1 MERMTSSERRSK
13 ASQDAPVD
21 APSRAQKKALD
32 ARRRAERDAQKK
44 ALAERERAERAE
56 AKHTLEARQRA
67 EREERERKLEERK
80 SARAA
85 AKLAERTRRDAERLR
100 KAASAQARKT
110 RLPALER
117 RAQLVEVG
125 RAVFAEHGYE
135 ATSVEEI
142 AARAKVSK
150 PIVYEHFGGKEGLY
164 AVIVDREMDYVVRR
178 IAEAIGEGSPRERVE
193 RASLAFLAYVRDDP
207 DGFAVLS
214 QDSPLTSRGGR
225 MSSLLNDL
233 AQRVGHV
240 FVRSLEDA
248 GYDAKAAPIYA
259 HALVGMVTF
268 VGHWWTGVRKPPIE
282 EVAQHMSALAWMG
295 LRHLPKKP
303 NLRVRS

>member
-1 MERMTSSERRSK
+1 MSPDRRAK
-13 ASQDAPVD
+13 AEADAKT
-21 APSRAQKKALD
+21 RAEKKAV
-32 ARRRAERDAQKK
+32 AARAE
-44 ALAERERAERAE
+44 AERAE
-56 AKHTLEARQRA
+56 KKQALAEQQRA
-67 EREERERKLEERK
+67 
-80 SARAA
+80 ARAA
-85 AKLAERTRRDAERLR
+85 KKQALEEQKRVEAATKLAERTRQEADRARKVAAER
-100 KAASAQARKT
+100 ARKT

-135 ATSVEEI
+135 GTSVEEI

-164 AVIVDREMDYVVRR
+164 AVVVDREMDYVVRR
-178 IAEAIGEGSPRERVE
+178 IAEAIAEGSPRERVE

-214 QDSPLTSRGGR
+214 QDSPITSAGGR

-233 AQRVGHV
+233 AERVGHV
-240 FVRSLEDA
+240 FVRTLEDA

-268 VGHWWTGVRKPPIE
+268 VGQWWTGVRKPPIE
-282 EVAQHMSALAWMG
+282 EVARHMSALAWMG

-303 NLRVRS
+303 NLRTRP